1 MTLIYQYSEDI
12 NKATRKYEK
21 NYCNLC
27 THSGG
32 DRIRLFL
39 LGETA
44 TRIQRNRVYNY
55 QVIRKGLLIL
65 SEEYNKGAEKVQYL
79 KEYEE
84 TKNKIVKEH

>member
-12 NKATRKYEK
+12 NKVTRKYEK

-44 TRIQRNRVYNY
+44 TRMQRSRVQLPSNKK
-55 QVIRKGLLIL
+55 RAFNTLRG
-65 SEEYNKGAEKVQYL
+65 YNKGTEKVQYL

>member
-12 NKATRKYEK
+12 NKVTRKYEK

-44 TRIQRNRVYNY
+44 TRIQREVEYNY
-55 QVIRKGLLIL
+55 LVIRKGLLIL

>member
-1 MTLIYQYSEDI
+1 MKKTISICVLIAVAI
-12 NKATRKYEK
+12 
-21 NYCNLC
+21 
-27 THSGG
+27 G
-32 DRIRLFL
+32 
-39 LGETA
+39 LGSFYWVKQ
-44 TRIQRNRVYNY
+44 QREYKEAEYNY

>member
-12 NKATRKYEK
+12 NKVTRKYEK

-32 DRIRLFL
+32 DRIRLSFYWVKQ
-39 LGETA
+39 
-44 TRIQRNRVYNY
+44 QREYKEAEYNY

>member
-12 NKATRKYEK
+12 NKVTRKYEK
-21 NYCNLC
+21 NYYNLC

-44 TRIQRNRVYNY
+44 TRMQRSRV
-55 QVIRKGLLIL
+55 QLLRKGLLIL

>member
-12 NKATRKYEK
+12 NKVTRKYEK

-44 TRIQRNRVYNY
+44 TRIQRSRVQLPSNKK
-55 QVIRKGLLIL
+55 RALIL